1 MEDFNP
7 KSEFYIRMDK
17 YYLDKPRKK
26 PYTNMKIETIM
37 VEIAKITE
45 IDAKL
50 NKYLQ
55 N

>member
-7 KSEFYIRMDK
+7 KSEFYIRMDE
-17 YYLDKPRKK
+17 YYLDKPGKK
-26 PYTNMKIETIM
+26 PYINMKIETIM
-37 VEIAKITE
+37 AEITN
-45 IDAKL
+45 AKL